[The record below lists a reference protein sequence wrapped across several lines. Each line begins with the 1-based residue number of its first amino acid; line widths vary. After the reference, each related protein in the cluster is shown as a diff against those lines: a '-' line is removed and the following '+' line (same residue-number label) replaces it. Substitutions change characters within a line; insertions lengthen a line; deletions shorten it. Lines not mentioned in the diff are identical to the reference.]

1 VTPEER
7 NIEVEHRVW
16 VRMFGE
22 EEADRLRMNAE
33 AHDLLRQLDDSTD
46 DQAGSG

>member
-1 VTPEER
+1 MISDER

-22 EEADRLRMNAE
+22 EEAVRLRMNAE
-33 AHDLLRQLDDSTD
+33 AHALLEQLRSDEE
-46 DQAGSG
+46 Q